1 MSANLIQ
8 GNFTTLLTSSVRED
22 NGVTKGGL
30 IDQNYDGKIELYGK
44 KLFMNFREGIDIR
57 NDGDFNIA
65 LSEGDLLIKTETG
78 HLTLEAGAEGAT
90 AIYINTTNPDGGL
103 TMETGTA
110 GTNMTTTGIFTLK
123 SLGNDIN
130 IGYADDDFGDF
141 DPTTETQNVNIEAQ
155 QTVSI
160 NATDF
165 QVVASDAI
173 TFIASEINFGPTPL
187 NPFLRIVDDCLLI
200 DSTAPTGLR
209 KVMIDFDNDSLDKPG
224 YNGIL
229 LESIYKPSLPNNLST
244 DITLKSYND
253 INLSLGIEAIN
264 SLNGVNEQYIACKI
278 GTKIIP
284 LQSPRDFSIND
295 IGQLFYWN
303 VDMVAEEITGISTYI
318 TPSST
323 ASIFNLTTGGTYTG
337 TTTKYYKVE
346 MDSASTF
353 KWSNNGGQTFQ
364 NELVNASTSP
374 ITLDDGITITF
385 DSATGFVAGV
395 YWTFTAI
402 VVATTSS
409 STNRN
414 SQPAKTVK
422 KGISYMTV
430 KETNDFQF
438 KTSDQERLR
447 ITDNGQIG
455 IGIGKPDATL
465 EVTNKVGQ
473 RILLNTDYENQQIN
487 SAVAGLS
494 NGGWVAVW
502 ESYINTTNKYDIYG
516 QIFYP
521 DGTRNGAQF
530 KINSSSDSLR
540 NQSFPSVAATK
551 RPNSGHFLVVW
562 GSDSLELGIYNIKGQ
577 IYDADLPDGSR
588 KKLDTDILINTTAT
602 NSNKYPRACGI
613 NKPSQNYPYAI
624 VWSSNY
630 PSGGV
635 NTECYLK
642 LLSFNGNT
650 LIEDTLINT
659 TTSLSQGYPDVSG
672 FDPSDPTVPSG
683 LVVAFMNEY
692 DTGVSDIRYQLL
704 VFDSTSIT
712 KVGNE
717 VIVSKSETNISL
729 NPSKTFGRVSVMALR
744 GQDFI
749 ISYNRSYNGD
759 SSKLTIGDTI
769 TGLTS
774 GGVVSLLEVD
784 PDYPT
789 KIKVQI
795 LSGQLL
801 TGEEFTT
808 NFSNRIEK
816 IESISTVGSV
826 PSFLP
831 LGVDEIEITLSRDVK
846 VIQANR
852 YTTSSE
858 TPLYTISSVNTTPY
872 VDDIELQNENPPEW
886 IRDNTIFNYYYNLP
900 VIAETND
907 GNFVISWSN
916 GKVPSIYY
924 QKFNSLDG
932 SKLGNEIM
940 IQKEEM
946 GIKQRNPAIASIV
959 NKNNKDQGFVIV
971 YDAETFDTSMHGVYG
986 ELVNNDNPLMKVWNG
1001 NGSMNFTNYGS
1012 LGLGIMN
1019 PEGSIHLK
1027 NDDPSIILQ
1036 NTNPSIGQGLGSS
1049 SIFFRDA
1056 NNINFLEIKG
1066 AYTTSY
1072 ESRNPQF
1079 NNLIR
1084 WFKFNETYGSTSVLD
1099 SAKYQTN
1106 PTMYEFDIYNDWVVG
1121 KVNNALRFN
1130 GSSYLD
1136 CGNNADIA
1144 EIAQDGFSISV
1155 WVKIFEGG
1163 SSGLNNTIIS
1173 TAGTASGHYK
1183 MVVNATSNLVG
1194 TLYTSSGSET
1204 VTSSINVAD
1213 GNWHNLI
1220 MVYNSDDL
1228 ELKLYI
1234 DGVLDNTTSI
1244 VGTVAIPGDIT
1255 NIYLGTYN
1263 AGIDFFIGMMD
1274 DFRIYNMPL
1283 SLNDITVLYQN
1294 IALTRGKLVFKTN
1307 NGEGIPESDYIR
1319 NFTIDAD
1326 GFVENLRTRSL
1337 PDTTLTGTVTPIGT
1351 TINGTNGSKFL
1362 SELNIGDSITINSYT
1377 RVITDVISDIL
1388 AEVNDTY
1395 TGFASGPFNNVQRKP
1410 AVLSGL
1416 DADSNLRILLTAEGR
1431 LSVGRADTGAK
1442 IVISGTEDPEDYP
1455 NLYLKNSSTN
1465 GSTNMI
1471 EFYGKNSLAAPYQ
1484 IGKIQT
1490 DASSTEGIFRFFLN
1504 RSSTSRQ
1511 GMVLNSNGYL
1521 GLGGASTFNPS
1532 NHLEIRD
1539 YGTNEVNVLLESGSS
1554 SLAIGGAASNIKFK
1568 SNAVLDTYATIK
1580 GSSDSII
1587 NNSKGRLDF
1596 LTNDGTD
1603 DVSRFTIK
1611 SNNGI
1616 SFYLPEPVNLF
1627 HISPLYTSFLS
1638 GTVTLSGTTVTGIST
1653 TFNIDYI
1660 GNIIYFIDAK
1670 ISRVITACSDTV
1682 TLTVS
1687 VAGTVNTPQSYYIY
1701 RPGFNMNTSGFI
1713 GLGTVQQ
1720 TSSLHLQGSLASGTI
1735 KITYADTSSGNYNM
1749 TDKNYHTFLVDATGG
1764 QITMLLPS
1772 VSTIKGRIYNFKKID
1787 TSTNIVV
1794 LNGDGLELIDQVA
1807 QYNMSIPYQC
1817 MIIQCDYESVSP
1829 QWHVISAASVNTT
1842 TIANTDD
1849 LDEGLFHLY
1858 YSNDKVLFYIEN
1870 NITTEQ
1876 ITEGST
1882 NLYFSDARAQ
1892 AAVADLYT
1900 AIDTLS
1906 SAFDPIGSAANVQN
1920 NVTNTIAA
1928 LTSDMITE
1936 GTTNLY
1942 FMDSRVA
1949 TAIATSVTT
1958 QDLNVSLDIY
1968 RSIGTVTQT
1977 TNLNNSVTINY
1988 SNGMITTVQISL
2000 APDTADEFLVN
2011 NSYVNT
2017 GDMVFVMVNGKG
2029 GSPQSGLLV
2038 PIVSIY
2044 GITVG
2049 SFNVIVRN
2057 PSSSTTCT
2065 GTYDIAYQI
2074 VKKII

>member
-1 MSANLIQ
+1 MPANLIQ
-8 GNFTTLLTSSVRED
+8 GNFTTLLSSSVRED
-22 NGVTKGGL
+22 NGITKGGL
-30 IDQNYDGKIELYGK
+30 IDQNYDGKIELYGQR
-44 KLFMNFREGIDIR
+44 LFMNFREGIDIR
-57 NDGDFNIA
+57 NDGDFNIS
-65 LSEGDLLIKTETG
+65 LSEGDLTIQAETG
-78 HLTLEAGAEGAT
+78 HLNLLSGAEGAT
-90 AIYINTTNPDGGL
+90 AIYINTTNPAGGL

-110 GTNMTTTGIFTLK
+110 GTNMTTTGIFTIK

-130 IGYADDDFGDF
+130 IGYADEDFGDF
-141 DPTTETQNVNIEAQ
+141 DPATETQNVNIEAQ

-229 LESIYKPSLPNNLST
+229 LESIYKSALPNNLST
-244 DITLKSYND
+244 EITLKSYND
-253 INLSLGIEAIN
+253 INLSLGIEAVN
-264 SLNGVNEQYIACKI
+264 SLNGLNEQYIAYKV

-284 LQSPRDFSIND
+284 LQAPKDFSIND
-295 IGQLFYWN
+295 IGQLFYWT
-303 VDMVAEEITGISTYI
+303 VDEVAEEITGISTYI

-346 MDSASTF
+346 MDSTSTF
-353 KWSNNGGQTFQ
+353 KWSNNGGHTFQ
-364 NELVNASTSP
+364 NELVAASTSP
-374 ITLDDGITITF
+374 ITLEEGITITF
-385 DSATGFVAGV
+385 DSATGFAAGV
-395 YWTFTAI
+395 YWTFTVM
-402 VVATTSS
+402 VVAETADN
-409 STNRN
+409 TNRN
-414 SQPAKTVK
+414 SQMARTVK
-422 KGISYMTV
+422 KGISYLTV
-430 KETNDFQF
+430 KETNDFQI

-455 IGIGKPDATL
+455 VGIGRPDATF

-473 RILLNTDYENQQIN
+473 RIILNTDYENQQIN
-487 SAVAGLS
+487 SVVAGLS

-502 ESYINTTNKYDIYG
+502 ESYIDATNKYDIYG

-521 DGTRNGAQF
+521 DGTRNGVQF
-530 KINSSSDSLR
+530 KINSSTDSLR

-551 RPNSGHFLVVW
+551 KPNSGRFLVVW
-562 GSDSLELGIYNIKGQ
+562 SSDALAIGIYNVKGQ

-588 KKLDTDILINTTAT
+588 KVGIEIPINTTAT

-613 NKPSQNYPYAI
+613 NKPSQQYPYAI

-630 PSGGV
+630 ESGGV

-642 LLSFNGNT
+642 ILSFNGNT
-650 LIEDTLINT
+650 IIEDTRVNT
-659 TTSLSQGYPDVSG
+659 TTSLAQSYPDVSG
-672 FDPSDPTVPSG
+672 FEPTDPTVPSG

-692 DTGVSDIRYQLL
+692 DTGVSDIRYQLC
-704 VFDSTSIT
+704 VFDSSTVT

-717 VIVSKSETNISL
+717 VVVSKTESNISL
-729 NPSKTFGRVSVMALR
+729 NPSKTFGRVSVMTLR
-744 GQDFI
+744 EQGFI
-749 ISYNRSYNGD
+749 ISYNRSYNGN

-769 TGLTS
+769 TGMTS
-774 GGVVSLLEVD
+774 GGVVSLLAVD

-808 NFSNRIEK
+808 NLSNRIEK
-816 IESISTVGSV
+816 IETISTTTSV

-831 LGVDEIEITLSRDVK
+831 PLAVDQIEITLSRDVK

-852 YTTSSE
+852 YSTSSE
-858 TPLYTISSVNTTPY
+858 TALYTISSVNTTPY
-872 VDDIELQNENPPEW
+872 VDDIELQQENPPEW

-900 VIAETND
+900 VIAQTD
-907 GNFVISWSN
+907 DDNFVISWSN
-916 GKVPSIYY
+916 GSVPSIYY
-924 QKFNSLDG
+924 QKFNLEDG

-940 IQKEEM
+940 IQKEEL
-946 GIKQRNPAIASIV
+946 GVKQRNPAIASII

-971 YDAETFDTSMHGVYG
+971 YDAETFDTSRHGVYA

-1012 LGLGIMN
+1012 LGLGITT
-1019 PEGSIHLK
+1019 PEGSIHVK

-1036 NTNPSIGQGLGSS
+1036 NTNPSIGPGLGSS

-1056 NNINFLEIKG
+1056 NNTNFLEIKG

-1079 NNLIR
+1079 NNLVR
-1084 WFKFNETYGSTSVLD
+1084 WFKFNETRGDTFVLD

-1106 PTMYEFDIYNDWVVG
+1106 PTMYEFDIYNDWVPG
-1121 KVNNALRFN
+1121 KVDNALRFN

-1136 CGNNADIA
+1136 CGNNADIS
-1144 EIAQDGFSISV
+1144 EIAQGGFTISV

-1163 SSGLNNTIIS
+1163 STGLNNTIIS

-1183 MVVNATSNLVG
+1183 MVVNGTSNLVG
-1194 TLYTSSGSET
+1194 TLYTSSGFET
-1204 VTSSINVAD
+1204 VTSTVTVAD

-1220 MVYNSDDL
+1220 MLYDTTDI
-1228 ELKLYI
+1228 KLYI
-1234 DGVLDNTTSI
+1234 DGVFDNSTTI
-1244 VGTVAIPGDIT
+1244 VGTVDIPVDIT
-1255 NIYLGTYN
+1255 NIYLGTHN

-1274 DFRIYNMPL
+1274 DFRIYNIPL
-1283 SLNDITVLYQN
+1283 SEADITVLYQN
-1294 IALTRGKLVFKTN
+1294 ISLIRGKLVFKTN

-1326 GFVENLRTRSL
+1326 GFIENLRTRSL
-1337 PDTTLTGTVTPIGT
+1337 PDTTLSGTITPIGT
-1351 TINGTNGSKFL
+1351 TINGTNGTKFL
-1362 SELNIGDSITINSYT
+1362 SELNIGDTITLNNYA
-1377 RVITDVISDIL
+1377 RVITSITSDIL

-1431 LSVGRADTGAK
+1431 LSIGRADTGAK
-1442 IVISGTEDPEDYP
+1442 LVISGTEDPEDYP
-1455 NLYLKNSSTN
+1455 NLFFKNSSTS

-1471 EFYGKNSLAAPYQ
+1471 EFYGKDALDAPYQ

-1490 DASSTEGIFRFFLN
+1490 DAVLTEGLLRFFLN
-1504 RSSTSRQ
+1504 RSSNSRQ
-1511 GMVLNSNGYL
+1511 GMVLDSNGYL
-1521 GLGGASTFNPS
+1521 GLGGSSTFNPS
-1532 NHLEIRD
+1532 YNLEIRD
-1539 YGTNEVNVLLESGSS
+1539 YDTNEVNLLMESGSS
-1554 SLAIGGAASNIKFK
+1554 SLAIGGGASNIKFK
-1568 SNAVLDTYATIK
+1568 SNAALDSYATIK
-1580 GSSDSII
+1580 GSSDSIV
-1587 NNSKGRLDF
+1587 NDSKGRLDF
-1596 LTNDGTD
+1596 ITNDGSV

-1611 SNNGI
+1611 SNNGV

-1627 HISPLYTSFLS
+1627 HISPPYTSFLS
-1638 GTVTLSGTTVTGIST
+1638 GTVTLSGTTVTGVST
-1653 TFNIDYI
+1653 TFNTDYI
-1660 GNIIYFIDAK
+1660 GNIIYFIDDK
-1670 ISRVITACSDTV
+1670 ISRVITGCSNTV

-1687 VAGTVNTPQSYYIY
+1687 VPGTVSNPQSYYIY
-1701 RPGFNMNTSGFI
+1701 KPGFNMNSDGFV
-1713 GLGTVQQ
+1713 GMGTVQQ

-1735 KITYADTSSGNYNM
+1735 KITYADTSLGQYDM

-1764 QITMLLPS
+1764 QITMLLPP
-1772 VSTIKGRIYNFKKID
+1772 VSDIKGRIYNFKKIG
-1787 TSTNIVV
+1787 TSSNIVV
-1794 LNGDGLELIDQVA
+1794 LNGHSSELIDQVA
-1807 QYNMSIPYQC
+1807 QYNMTIPYQC
-1817 MIIQCDYESVSP
+1817 LIIQSDYESVNP

-1842 TIANTDD
+1842 TIANTDY
-1849 LDEGLFHLY
+1849 LP
-1858 YSNDKVLFYIEN
+1858 
-1870 NITTEQ
+1870 
-1876 ITEGST
+1876 EGST
-1882 NLYFSDARAQ
+1882 NLYFSNDKVLTYIENNITTDQIDEGVTNLYFSNARAQ

-1906 SAFDPIGSAANVQN
+1906 SAFDPIGSAANVQTS
-1920 NVTNTIAA
+1920 VLSTIGA
-1928 LTSDMITE
+1928 LTTDDINE
-1936 GTTNLY
+1936 GLTQLY
-1942 FMDSRVA
+1942 FTDARVA
-1949 TAIATSVTT
+1949 TAIATSMTT
-1958 QDLNVSLDIY
+1958 QDLTVSLDIY
-1968 RSIGTVTQT
+1968 RTVSNVTQT
-1977 TNLNNSVTINY
+1977 TSLNNSVTINQ
-1988 SNGMITTVQISL
+1988 SNGLITTVQISL
-2000 APDTADEFLVN
+2000 APDSADEFVVN
-2011 NSYVNT
+2011 NSYVT
-2017 GDMVFVMVNGKG
+2017 TSDLVFAMINGKG

-2044 GITVG
+2044 NVTVG

-2074 VKKII
+2074 IKKI